1 MKSAAGDDNAEE
13 DMPSPKRDESKKK
26 QRARPTKVV
35 RDLSEQYLQDHTAA
49 THQFASLGIL
59 DTWLVTEVVMQIT
72 SATEPMQKLCAAWYF
87 PPNGKR
93 FFTVDSEDEPGY
105 AYIFARPM
113 GSPTIE
119 RFWLSAKPWKAHS
132 IGRGVLRILSNE
144 SKQRP
149 IPTVRAYAP
158 DFANAVQISEVMRK
172 TVLHPQSID
181 HHTYPGGVHPIAH
194 YHYVLRESSR
204 MMADKIVCDV
214 DHPSARQ
221 WAESR
226 DVVMSME
233 DVAPVDLVSR
243 VSVDS
248 VKGAIECLKQN
259 PTLTHQNVG
268 GDVCVVREFLPNS
281 SDPMRV
287 AYHRTATRSW
297 ASACIP
303 YVTVYEGLWQKQGDG
318 LEFRLLSLP

>member
-1 MKSAAGDDNAEE
+1 MKGEAGDDDEGGE
-13 DMPSPKRDESKKK
+13 TPSPKRVEAKKK

-49 THQFASLGIL
+49 TQQFASLGIG
-59 DTWLVTEVVMQIT
+59 DSWLVTEVVMQVT
-72 SATEPMQKLCAAWYF
+72 SATEPIQKLCAAWYF
-87 PPNGKR
+87 PADGKR

-105 AYIFARPM
+105 AYIFAREM
-113 GSPTIE
+113 GSSTIE
-119 RFWLSAKPWKAHS
+119 RFWLSAKPWNAQS

-172 TVLHPQSID
+172 TVLHPQSIE
-181 HHTYPGGVHPIAH
+181 HHTYPDGVHPIAH
-194 YHYVLRESSR
+194 YHFVLRESSR
-204 MMADKIVCDV
+204 MMADKVVCDV
-214 DHPSARQ
+214 NHPSARQ
-221 WAESR
+221 WADSR
-226 DVVMSME
+226 DVVLSPQ

-243 VSVDS
+243 VSVNA
-248 VKGAIECLKQN
+248 VKGAIECLKQD

-281 SDPMRV
+281 SDPIRV

-303 YVTVYEGLWQKQGDG
+303 YVTVYEGLWQKQGDA
-318 LEFRLLSLP
+318 LEFKLLSLP